1 MSDDPRQDIQPY
13 EAQAIIPEE
22 TASAE
27 KTPFVAIKKAKPPFV
42 PWVVRFG
49 LVPEEPTEKEK
60 QEAESSKERLS
71 LEKEEAELTEQEKVE
86 PKAEA
91 DLPPPIDIEAIKKE
105 AYDQG
110 FQQGRNSALIEVKE
124 ERQAVGQLAR
134 SLEVL
139 KAEPPR
145 ALASVFADVVDRLI
159 HQIIGEVSIDA
170 VRLRKRVDA
179 VAAMIPEEMKPCCL
193 FLNPADISRL
203 GGVELPVEIKE
214 DSSLQEGSVRLETS
228 QGYIENGTKSL
239 LEKLDAILVEVGAEA

>member
-13 EAQAIIPEE
+13 EAQAIVEADK
-22 TASAE
+22 TSAQ

-49 LVPEEPTEKEK
+49 LVPEEPKEEDKIEKSSSEESV
-60 QEAESSKERLS
+60 QSEAEKKAAAEA
-71 LEKEEAELTEQEKVE
+71 EEAMPQ
-86 PKAEA
+86 PEA
-91 DLPPPIDIEAIKKE
+91 ILPPPVDVEAIKKE

-110 FQQGRNSALIEVKE
+110 FQQGRNSTLIEVKE

-145 ALASVFADVVDRLI
+145 ALASVLADVVDRLV
-159 HQIIGEVSIDA
+159 HQIIGEVPIDV
-170 VRLRKRVDA
+170 VRLRKRIDA
-179 VAAMIPEEMKPCCL
+179 VADMITDEMKPCCM

-203 GGVELPVEIKE
+203 GGVALPVEIKE
-214 DSSLQEGSVRLETS
+214 DPSLPEGSVRLETS

-239 LEKLDAILVEVGAEA
+239 LEKMDGLLVEVGAEA

>member
-13 EAQAIIPEE
+13 EAQAIVPEE
-22 TASAE
+22 SASAE
-27 KTPFVAIKKAKPPFV
+27 KMPFVAIKKAKPPFI

-49 LVPEEPTEKEK
+49 LVPEELMEEEK
-60 QEAESSKERLS
+60 EAESSKKSLS
-71 LEKEEAELTEQEKVE
+71 LEKEKAEITEEVE
-86 PKAEA
+86 PQAEVIP
-91 DLPPPIDIEAIKKE
+91 PPPIDIEAIKKE

-134 SLEVL
+134 NLEVL

-170 VRLRKRVDA
+170 VCLRKRVDA
-179 VAAMIPEEMKPCCL
+179 VAAMITEEMKPCCL

-203 GGVELPVEIKE
+203 GGVELPVDIKE
-214 DSSLQEGSVRLETS
+214 DSSLPEGSVRLETS